1 LKIPAHHYTDFVAV
15 TCVHAAVYVSFIIT
29 GHLSADALYFVFDHC
44 FLLGW
49 QQQLPLFCVDIAVLL
64 RSTVMRA
71 STGAVMKSIVS
82 EASTKLYTRDVRT
95 AFAARH
101 ITTTTTSAA
110 ATTA

>member
-1 LKIPAHHYTDFVAV
+1 LQLSICL
-15 TCVHAAVYVSFIIT
+15 TCQLVP

-49 QQQLPLFCVDIAVLL
+49 QLQLPLFCVDIAVLL
-64 RSTVMRA
+64 RSTVMHA
-71 STGAVMKSIVS
+71 STGVVMKSIVS

-101 ITTTTTSAA
+101 TAATSTTIAAAA
-110 ATTA
+110 ATA